1 MEEETISLQEVFEII
16 RKKIALILIITFSAA
31 AISAIVSFFLITP
44 KYERSTQLLV
54 NRSQV
59 SENFSTNEV
68 QTNIQLINTY
78 SEIILSPRILD
89 IAAKEL
95 EGLIDLENGEITA
108 SYLKGKITVN
118 NQNNSQVLNISVED
132 TDPHR
137 AALIAN
143 KVAEVF
149 QREIP
154 SIMNVDNV
162 NILSEA
168 EVPEDLSPVSPKP
181 LLNIAIA
188 FVVGLM
194 LGVGLAFLIE
204 YFDNTIKTEQD
215 IEKYLELPVLGVI
228 TTFDMEDMQQKRDFK
243 SLRGERRVKHG

>member
-132 TDPHR
+132 TDPYR

>member
-168 EVPEDLSPVSPKP
+168 DVPEDLSPVSPKP

-194 LGVGLAFLIE
+194 VGVGLAFLIE

>member
-1 MEEETISLQEVFEII
+1 MEEETISLQEIFDII
-16 RKKIALILIITFSAA
+16 RNKLALILIVTFSAA

-89 IAAKEL
+89 IVAEEL
-95 EGLIDLENGEITA
+95 EGQVNTESGEVTA
-108 SYLKGKITVN
+108 GYLKGKITVN
-118 NQNNSQVLNISVED
+118 NQNNSQVLNIIVED
-132 TDPHR
+132 TDPHQ

-168 EVPEDLSPVSPKP
+168 EVPEGLSPVSPKP

-188 FVVGLM
+188 LVVGLM
-194 LGVGLAFLIE
+194 LGVGMAFMIE
-204 YFDNTIKTEQD
+204 YFDNTIKSEQD

-228 TTFDMEDMQQKRDFK
+228 ATFDTEDLQPKGNIRSF
-243 SLRGERRVKHG
+243 RGERRVKHG

>member
-168 EVPEDLSPVSPKP
+168 DVPEDLSPVSPKP

-228 TTFDMEDMQQKRDFK
+228 TTFNMEDMQQKRDFK

>member
-168 EVPEDLSPVSPKP
+168 DVPEDLSPVSPKP

-228 TTFDMEDMQQKRDFK
+228 TTFDMEDMQKKRDFK

>member
-95 EGLIDLENGEITA
+95 EGLIEIENGEITA

-168 EVPEDLSPVSPKP
+168 DVPEDLSPVSPKP

>member
-95 EGLIDLENGEITA
+95 EGLIELENGEITA

-132 TDPHR
+132 TDPYR

-168 EVPEDLSPVSPKP
+168 DVPEDLSPVSPKP

>member
-31 AISAIVSFFLITP
+31 AISAIASFFLITP

-168 EVPEDLSPVSPKP
+168 DVPEDLSPVSPKP

>member
-168 EVPEDLSPVSPKP
+168 DVPEDLSPVSPKP

>member
-168 EVPEDLSPVSPKP
+168 DVPEDLSPVSPKP

-204 YFDNTIKTEQD
+204 YFDNTIKT
-215 IEKYLELPVLGVI
+215 
-228 TTFDMEDMQQKRDFK
+228 
-243 SLRGERRVKHG
+243 

>member
-95 EGLIDLENGEITA
+95 EGLIELENGEITA

-168 EVPEDLSPVSPKP
+168 DVPEDLSPVSPKP

>member
-132 TDPHR
+132 TDPYR

-168 EVPEDLSPVSPKP
+168 DVPEDLSPVSPKP